1 MMDNVNRDLR
11 HAWRGLWRTP
21 GFTLAAVLTLGLG
34 IGATTAIFTV
44 VNGVLLRPLPY
55 QDSGRLANIWVDL
68 GQGAQSLP
76 AVAPADFRDYQRR
89 SRSFAG
95 FAAGTGAEEIDL
107 RGNLT
112 GDGAPERVGLSP
124 VTANFFPL
132 LGIAP
137 ALGRGFTAEEE
148 ALNGPHVVMLS
159 DRLWRRRYGG
169 DRAILGRTIALDGI
183 GYTVIGVLP
192 RDFRLLLPAEAFEIV
207 DADLWVPLQF
217 DYSVPLPRNLTLF
230 TVIGRL
236 KPGVSFAQA
245 QADMNG
251 IAEQFRQEF
260 PEHKSANTRI
270 RVVPLHED
278 IVKHARPSLLTLMG
292 AVGLVLL
299 IACGNV
305 AHLLLA
311 RGTARSGEFALRAAL
326 GASRWAMVRQL
337 LLESGLLA
345 LGGGALGLVVTVLA
359 LAVLRALHPASLP
372 RLAEIDID
380 RAVLGF
386 TVLVSVL
393 TTLLFGLVPALRA
406 SGVDPQSQLQSG
418 SRGGLGPERRRIRG
432 MLIVAEVAL
441 SVVLLVG
448 AGLLVR
454 SFLALQQVQPGYDAS
469 DVLTFQLSMPT
480 SRYAKGKDRR
490 AFLRLLDERLR
501 ALPGVR
507 EVGAVSQLPLTGS
520 GPLSP
525 FAYNE
530 ETARNFETVTADG
543 RNVSPTYFHAMDTR
557 LLAGRTFS
565 SLDSV
570 GGPPVI
576 IIDQTLA
583 RLAWPGQSAVGKR
596 LQVAPTGSPNAFAE
610 VVGVVEHMRMHDLA
624 RDGLPQIYTSVGQG
638 TPSTMAFAVETSLDP
653 SSLSGSV
660 RQVVAALDKDLAVD
674 HLTPMESYLAEG
686 RAQAR
691 FSLVLMAALGAIALL
706 LAAIGI
712 FGVISYSVT
721 QRSREF
727 GIRLALGEDP
737 GHTRRSVMLSGMRLV
752 LLSLALGLAAS
763 FLTSRLIAGLLYG
776 VAPADPLTFAGIAM
790 LLGLVA
796 LAACYLPARRATR
809 IDPASALRS
818 E

>member
-1 MMDNVNRDLR
+1 MRDLR

-21 GFTLAAVLTLGLG
+21 GFTFAAVLTLGLG

-55 QDSGRLANIWVDL
+55 QDSGRLADIWVDL

-76 AVAPADFRDYQRR
+76 AVSPADFRDYQRR
-89 SRSFAG
+89 SRSFAE
-95 FAAGTGAEEIDL
+95 FAAGTGDGAVNL

-112 GDGAPERVGLSP
+112 GQGAPERVALSP

-132 LGIAP
+132 LGVTP
-137 ALGRGFTAEEE
+137 ELGRNFTPEEE
-148 ALNGPHVVMLS
+148 GFHGPHVLLLS
-159 DRLWRRRYGG
+159 HRLWQRRYGG
-169 DRAILGRTIALDGI
+169 DRSIIGRTIQLDGI
-183 GYTVIGVLP
+183 GYTVVGVLP
-192 RDFRLLLPAEAFEIV
+192 PDFRLLLPAEAFLFV
-207 DADLWVPLQF
+207 DAEVWVPLQF
-217 DYSVPLPRNLTLF
+217 DYSVPLPRNLTFF

-245 QADMNG
+245 QGDMSR

-260 PEHKSANTRI
+260 PEHKAANTRI
-270 RVVPLHED
+270 RVVPLRED

-337 LLESGLLA
+337 LMESGLLA
-345 LGGGALGLVVTVLA
+345 LCGGALGLAVTVLA
-359 LAVLRALHPASLP
+359 LTVLRAFHPASLP
-372 RLAEIDID
+372 RLAEVDVD
-380 RAVLGF
+380 ETVLAF
-386 TVLVSVL
+386 TLLVSVV
-393 TTLLFGLVPALRA
+393 TTLLFGVVPALRA
-406 SGVDPQSQLQSG
+406 SGVDPQAQLQSAG
-418 SRGGLGPERRRIRG
+418 RGGLGPQRRRIRG
-432 MLIVAEVAL
+432 MLIVGEVAL

-454 SFLALQQVQPGYDAS
+454 SFLALEQVRPGFDAG
-469 DVLTFQLSMPT
+469 DVLTFDLSMPA
-480 SRYAKGKDRR
+480 SRYPKGSDRR
-490 AFLRLLDERLR
+490 PFYRLLEERLR

-507 EVGAVSQLPLTGS
+507 QVGAVSQLPLTGT
-520 GPLSP
+520 GQLSP

-530 ETARNFETVTADG
+530 ETARNFESVTADG
-543 RNVSPTYFHAMDTR
+543 RVVSPTYFKAMDTR
-557 LLAGRTFS
+557 LLAGRTFT
-565 SLDSV
+565 SLDSA
-570 GGPPVI
+570 GAPPVI
-576 IIDQTLA
+576 MIDETLA
-583 RLAWPGQSAVGKR
+583 RVAWPGQSAVGKQ
-596 LQVAPTGSPNAFAE
+596 LQLQPTGTPNGFAE

-624 RDGLPQIYTSVGQG
+624 RDGLPQIYYPLGQG
-638 TPSTMAFAVETSLDP
+638 SPATMSFVVETSVDP
-653 SSLSGSV
+653 SSLSASV
-660 RQVVAALDKDLAVD
+660 RQTVAALDKDLAV
-674 HLTPMESYLAEG
+674 HRLTPMEGYLAEG
-686 RAQAR
+686 LAQAR
-691 FSLVLMAALGAIALL
+691 FSLVLMSVLGGMALL

-721 QRSREF
+721 QRTREF

-737 GHTRRSVMLSGMRLV
+737 HHTLRTVILSGMRLV
-752 LLSLALGLAAS
+752 LLSLALGLGAS

-776 VAPADPLTFAGIAM
+776 VRPADPLTFGGIAA

-796 LAACYLPARRATR
+796 LCACYLPARRATR
-809 IDPASALRS
+809 VDPASALRS

>member
-1 MMDNVNRDLR
+1 MDDLVRDLR

-21 GFTLAAVLTLGLG
+21 GFTLAAWLTLGLG
-34 IGATTAIFTV
+34 IGATTTIFTV

-112 GDGAPERVGLSP
+112 GDGPPERVGLSP

-132 LGIAP
+132 LGISP

-169 DRAILGRTIALDGI
+169 DRSILGHSIALDGI

-217 DYSVPLPRNLTLF
+217 DYSVPLPRNLTFF

-245 QADMNG
+245 QGDMNR
-251 IAEQFRQEF
+251 IAGQFRQEF
-260 PEHKSANTRI
+260 SEHKSANTRI

-337 LLESGLLA
+337 LMESGLLA
-345 LGGGALGLVVTVLA
+345 VGGGALGLAVAVLA

-386 TVLVSVL
+386 TVLVSML

-418 SRGGLGPERRRIRG
+418 GRSGVGPERRRIRG
-432 MLIVAEVAL
+432 MLIVGEVAL

-454 SFLALQQVQPGYDAS
+454 SFLALQQVRPGYDAS
-469 DVLTFQLSMPT
+469 DVLTFQLSMPS

-490 AFLRLLDERLR
+490 AFLRVLDERLR

-520 GPLSP
+520 GPLYP

-530 ETARNFETVTADG
+530 ETAKNFESVTADG
-543 RNVSPTYFHAMDTR
+543 RNISPSYFRAMDTR

-565 SLDSV
+565 SLDSL

-576 IIDQTLA
+576 VVDETLA
-583 RLAWPGQSAVGKR
+583 RLAWPGQSAVGRR

-624 RDGLPQIYTSVGQG
+624 RDGLPQIYSPVGQG
-638 TPSTMAFAVETSLDP
+638 TPSTMAFVLETSIYP
-653 SSLSGSV
+653 SSLTRSV
-660 RQVVAALDKDLAVD
+660 RQVMAALDKDLAVD

-691 FSLVLMAALGAIALL
+691 FSLVLMGALGAIALL

-737 GHTRRSVMLSGMRLV
+737 SHTLRSVILGGMRLV
-752 LLSLALGLAAS
+752 LLSLGLGLAAS
-763 FLTSRLIAGLLYG
+763 FLTSRVIAGLLYG
-776 VAPADPLTFAGIAM
+776 VGPADPITFGGIAM
-790 LLGLVA
+790 LLALVA
-796 LAACYLPARRATR
+796 LLACYLPARRATR

>member
-1 MMDNVNRDLR
+1 MMDSLLRDLR

-21 GFTLAAVLTLGLG
+21 GFTFAAVLTLGLG
-34 IGATTAIFTV
+34 IGATTSIFTV

-112 GDGAPERVGLSP
+112 GEGAPERIGLSP

-132 LGIAP
+132 LGIRP
-137 ALGRGFTAEEE
+137 ALGRNFTAEEE

-159 DRLWRRRYGG
+159 DRLWQRRYGS
-169 DRAILGRTIALDGI
+169 DRSVLGRTIQLDGI
-183 GYTVIGVLP
+183 GYTVVGVLP

-245 QADMNG
+245 QADMSG
-251 IAEQFRQEF
+251 IAEQFHQEF
-260 PEHKSANTRI
+260 PEHKAANTRI
-270 RVVPLHED
+270 RVVPLHQD
-278 IVKHARPSLLTLMG
+278 IVKHARTSLLTLMG

-337 LLESGLLA
+337 LMESGLLA
-345 LGGGALGLVVTVLA
+345 LAGGALGLAVTAFA
-359 LAVLRALHPASLP
+359 LTVLRALHPASLP
-372 RLAEIDID
+372 RLAEIDVD
-380 RAVLGF
+380 ASVLWF
-386 TVLVSVL
+386 TLLVSGA

-406 SGVDPQSQLQSG
+406 SGIDPQAQLQSG
-418 SRGGLGPERRRIRG
+418 GRSGLGPERRRIRG
-432 MLIVAEVAL
+432 MLIVGEVAL

-454 SFLALQQVQPGYDAS
+454 SFLALQQVRPGYEAG
-469 DVLTFQLSMPT
+469 DVLSLQLSMPS
-480 SRYAKGKDRR
+480 SRYPKGKDRR
-490 AFLRLLDERLR
+490 AFYRLLDERLR
-501 ALPGVR
+501 AIPGVR

-520 GPLSP
+520 GPLFP

-530 ETARNFETVTADG
+530 ETARNFESVTADG
-543 RNVSPTYFHAMDTR
+543 RVVSPTYFKAMDTR
-557 LLAGRTFS
+557 LLAGRPFS

-570 GGPPVI
+570 GTPPVI
-576 IIDQTLA
+576 IIDQALA
-583 RLAWPGQSAVGKR
+583 RLAWPGQNAVGKQ
-596 LQVAPTGSPNAFAE
+596 LQLAPTGTANGFAE

-624 RDGLPQIYTSVGQG
+624 RDGLPQIYYPTGQSAPTSMSFVLETSV
-638 TPSTMAFAVETSLDP
+638 DP
-653 SSLSGSV
+653 SSLSSSV
-660 RQVVAALDKDLAVD
+660 RQAIASLDKDLAVD
-674 HLTPMESYLAEG
+674 RLIPMESYLAEG

-691 FSLVLMAALGAIALL
+691 FSLVLMSVLGGIALL

-721 QRSREF
+721 QRTREF

-737 GHTRRSVMLSGMRLV
+737 AHTLRTVIVSGMRLV
-752 LLSLALGLAAS
+752 LISLGLGLAAS

-776 VAPADPLTFAGIAM
+776 VTPADPVTFGGIAA

-796 LAACYLPARRATR
+796 LFACYLPARRATR
-809 IDPASALRS
+809 VDPASALRS